1 MEAKKTE
8 TVKIDFEKLQ
18 AAYFLRYG
26 YRFDETTLAVLF
38 ILITELQKGFVKQN
52 VQLNTA
58 TEKIKTSQRTL
69 EADKQHPRWQAFA
82 YGMGRA
88 GLALLMAVIF
98 AITFYI
104 VHLNNQREQAA
115 MPAKLK
121 WYEDFYRANILD
133 KETKSVKAYLKNNPM
148 PE

>member
-1 MEAKKTE
+1 MET
-8 TVKIDFEKLQ
+8 TKIDFEKLQ

-26 YRFDETTLAVLF
+26 YKFDETTLAVLY
-38 ILITELQKGFVKQN
+38 ILQTAQQKTFAKQN
-52 VQLNTA
+52 AQLNTA

-69 EADKQHPRWQAFA
+69 ELDRQHPLWQAFA
-82 YGMGRA
+82 YGMGRT

-98 AITFYI
+98 AVTFYI

-115 MPAKLK
+115 IPAKLK
-121 WYEDFYRANILD
+121 WYEDFYRANIHD
-133 KETKSVKAYLKNNPM
+133 KETKSVKMYLKNNPM